1 MKKSR
6 RFHRLGFLNRCLVLF
21 LASGLVV
28 GCASFRQNAD
38 SPQAQPGVAQAQP
51 AWSPVARIRVRHHVV
66 CLLAI
71 STGDPR
77 FMEALDEG
85 VNTLRD
91 GAGTV
96 VLFDAQ
102 SVPWLRVHPS
112 RENKTLL
119 HDAEISGE
127 PREALAKRLGI
138 SLASAPRNYFEYV
151 QYLAHAGA
159 KVVVNRTAMLQFGL
173 KDEEI
178 HPIAARFSLAQVET
192 LFDESDYCSV
202 VGEVTK
208 VRQ

>member
-1 MKKSR
+1 MR
-6 RFHRLGFLNRCLVLF
+6 LNRTFALF
-21 LASGLVV
+21 LATGFVG
-28 GCASFRQNAD
+28 GCASFGQNAD
-38 SPQAQPGVAQAQP
+38 VPQAQPGVAQTQP
-51 AWSPVARIRVRHHVV
+51 AWSPAPRIRVQHHVV

-71 STGDPR
+71 SAGDPK

-85 VNTLRD
+85 VDTLKNGSR
-91 GAGTV
+91 TV
-96 VLFDAQ
+96 VLFDAH
-102 SVPWLRVHPS
+102 SVPWLRVHPL

-119 HDAEISGE
+119 HDAEITGE
-127 PREALAKRLGI
+127 PREALAKRLGV

-151 QYLAHAGA
+151 QYLANAGA

-208 VRQ
+208 VKR

>member
-1 MKKSR
+1 MLSSR
-6 RFHRLGFLNRCLVLF
+6 FFALLVGAG
-21 LASGLVV
+21 LAA

-38 SPQAQPGVAQAQP
+38 SPRTQPRVAQAQQ
-51 AWSPVARIRVRHHVV
+51 AWSPAPRIGVQHHIV

-71 STGDPR
+71 SAGDPQ

-85 VNTLRD
+85 VNTLRG
-91 GAGTV
+91 GAKTV

-102 SVPWLRVHPS
+102 SVPWLRVHPR
-112 RENKTLL
+112 RENRTLL
-119 HDAEISGE
+119 HDAEITGE
-127 PREALAKRLGI
+127 AREALAKRLGV
-138 SLASAPRNYFEYV
+138 SVANAPRNYFEYV
-151 QYLAHAGA
+151 QYLSNAGA

-178 HPIAARFSLAQVET
+178 HPIAARFSLAQVEI

>member
-1 MKKSR
+1 M
-6 RFHRLGFLNRCLVLF
+6 HLNRFFALF
-21 LASGLVV
+21 VAAGLAA

-38 SPQAQPGVAQAQP
+38 SPQAQHSVAQAQP
-51 AWSPVARIRVRHHVV
+51 AWSPALRIRVQHHVV

-71 STGDPR
+71 SAGDPR

-85 VNTLRD
+85 VNTLRG
-91 GAGTV
+91 GAKTV

-102 SVPWLRVHPS
+102 SVPWLRVHPR

-119 HDAEISGE
+119 HDAEITGE
-127 PREALAKRLGI
+127 PREALAKRLGVPV
-138 SLASAPRNYFEYV
+138 ANAPRNYFEYV
-151 QYLAHAGA
+151 QYLANAGA

-178 HPIAARFSLAQVET
+178 HPIAARFSLAQVEI